1 MRKVRNAEFNAAPGR
16 HVLRLDYPDF
26 PPFPFGQGSTM
37 LGFDTA
43 AQEYL
48 WLVTAVLKGERL
60 QRLPYEG

>member
-26 PPFPFGQGSTM
+26 PPFPFGQGFTM

-60 QRLPYEG
+60 QRLPYAG

>member
-1 MRKVRNAEFNAAPGR
+1 
-16 HVLRLDYPDF
+16 
-26 PPFPFGQGSTM
+26 M